1 MTETN
6 GTDTGFLP
14 DGSTCLDLHNQQQ
27 SRPNVGQG
35 DWCKKSF
42 VINVNKGYLYLIC
55 MCVVGA
61 SSKGQVTALQL
72 PETVQIHTG
81 VVLERAHVLNDLFH
95 QVRLEHSR
103 KRDKYDENLAY
114 YDNHV
119 KMFDIEIIKFQTVY
133 NNVIASHWI
142 KAYKRENTRKKR
154 SWFDAGG
161 SLLKTVFGVALDS
174 DVRSI
179 EKKVNF
185 LENQELGNSEIL
197 VSLRDQLKENH
208 NALMHVEK
216 EIDKLRHDSSGLHA
230 QLNLL
235 SYVTLATSYLRS
247 LNNFL
252 GTVQ

>member
-27 SRPNVGQG
+27 SRPNVRQG

-55 MCVVGA
+55 MCVIGA
-61 SSKGQVTALQL
+61 SGKGQAIALQL

-81 VVLERAHVLNDLFH
+81 VVLERISDTIFVNTYLDLYLDLRCSPHLRRQVRGLAERAHVLNDSFH

-133 NNVIASHWI
+133 NNGIASHWI

-208 NALMHVEK
+208 N
-216 EIDKLRHDSSGLHA
+216 
-230 QLNLL
+230 
-235 SYVTLATSYLRS
+235 
-247 LNNFL
+247 
-252 GTVQ
+252 